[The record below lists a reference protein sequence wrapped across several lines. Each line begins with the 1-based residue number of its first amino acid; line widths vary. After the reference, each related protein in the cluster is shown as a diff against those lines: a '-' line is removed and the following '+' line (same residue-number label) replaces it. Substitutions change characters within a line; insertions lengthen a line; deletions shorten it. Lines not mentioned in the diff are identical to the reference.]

1 MYLKS
6 SSSSLHCFLQTNSKL
21 VSQSAFPCSKSTS
34 SLKVRVLFQH
44 CCVVLNRKFVLC
56 KQQNLT
62 YYKTSWYK
70 RKSLKYLYFSWRDV
84 IGNFFC
90 QGFFFTV
97 TSDLE
102 DNKAS
107 KEGEHLYSFLPL
119 PPAHEHSG
127 IYLGL
132 CIWDDYLLFLIAS
145 KNNS

>member
-21 VSQSAFPCSKSTS
+21 VSQSTFPCSKLTS
-34 SLKVRVLFQH
+34 SLKVRVLFRH
-44 CCVVLNRKFVLC
+44 CCLVLNRKFVLC

-62 YYKTSWYK
+62 YY
-70 RKSLKYLYFSWRDV
+70 SWRDV

-90 QGFFFTV
+90 QEFFFTV

-102 DNKAS
+102 DSKAI
-107 KEGEHLYSFLPL
+107 KEEEHLYSFLPL
-119 PPAHEHSG
+119 PPTHEHSG